1 MRRVSR
7 SSFRVFG
14 SSEAAVRR
22 ALGRARVGGTEEML
36 SARYRRAVA
45 QALAALQQA
54 AEASAPVIDLC
65 GSQEADAA
73 ADIEGADPD
82 DEVGEHFSA
91 RQVGAWIRTHEKDE
105 LADRWDWYER
115 VQRALNGL
123 VRDGRVHMGGLGRFR
138 LADAGR
144 VTARLTLRWDEREE
158 MPIEVSSSCTDARLR
173 EIVSK
178 KTGGRLPASKMR
190 LVYPAGFDAEKHEL
204 GELPDD
210 TVLVLQIVKRA
221 MRRHRDDA
229 AARGPYREEDL
240 DPNASPIDEVV
251 EHEAEGTEGWND
263 GGDGWV
269 NLVAAEE
276 EGEEK
281 RARGEKKSAP
291 DDRRDRGGQ
300 NVLAGTNSAPR
311 RRNEDEDEDE
321 TTMGFK
327 PKPAAVFD
335 SDAADELGAL
345 HPASALFS
353 PVAAARAGGAGDD
366 EVDEDRDA
374 LGLSRRLSGSLSAD
388 GRARAKRKRESAEE
402 CPGGGDESGSVVDL
416 TCGGDDGGGGEGASP
431 TTSSSDSA
439 LSGSVP
445 ERADGSAFPGDT
457 GDASRGHAPE
467 DDDTLRLHEQI
478 IAFARRAGSDA
489 ADALRREA
497 TRGRVESCVRRVFP
511 SARLACFGSG
521 ASGLALRGADIDLVV
536 LGVGPECSTAGGGF
550 NKSDRTELVSILR
563 KIERALRRER
573 VVARAQGI
581 YTAKVPIVKAHTT
594 GDDASGFALDLTVG
608 ATNGLKAVDWI
619 KARVAEFPEL
629 RPLVLVLKKLLKTHG
644 LDDAST
650 GGCGGYLL
658 VSLAVAHLKMR
669 GEPRARL
676 HDAATNA
683 EGASRNQTA
692 ARGTRHETATADGTD
707 TTAVTTTTTTRVLP
721 PPPKLDLGVVVTSF
735 LRRFGGDGF
744 DYARSAVAANRASGV
759 TRAADLVVT
768 PGPYGKRP
776 FILCEDPQEIGRNI
790 TASAYR
796 FKEVRALFR
805 AANEAIAAGGDLT
818 FLPEMAGG
826 PRAPPRAA
834 AGGFGGRGGFA
845 AAKAANPAGTTP
857 RWLAPGM
864 GRNGN
869 GNGARP
875 PRKMQWTREGGAGA
889 AGKPGKSPGKSPGK
903 KKGSSPGAKSKN
915 AAKKT
920 GGTRGSTPGK
930 GKSPGKGKGGSG
942 RGGGGRGWS
951 TGD

>member
-1 MRRVSR
+1 M
-7 SSFRVFG
+7 
-14 SSEAAVRR
+14 
-22 ALGRARVGGTEEML
+22 
-36 SARYRRAVA
+36 
-45 QALAALQQA
+45 
-54 AEASAPVIDLC
+54 DL
-65 GSQEADAA
+65 
-73 ADIEGADPD
+73 
-82 DEVGEHFSA
+82 
-91 RQVGAWIRTHEKDE
+91 
-105 LADRWDWYER
+105 
-115 VQRALNGL
+115 
-123 VRDGRVHMGGLGRFR
+123 
-138 LADAGR
+138 
-144 VTARLTLRWDEREE
+144 
-158 MPIEVSSSCTDARLR
+158 
-173 EIVSK
+173 
-178 KTGGRLPASKMR
+178 TG
-190 LVYPAGFDAEKHEL
+190 
-204 GELPDD
+204 
-210 TVLVLQIVKRA
+210 
-221 MRRHRDDA
+221 
-229 AARGPYREEDL
+229 
-240 DPNASPIDEVV
+240 
-251 EHEAEGTEGWND
+251 
-263 GGDGWV
+263 
-269 NLVAAEE
+269 
-276 EGEEK
+276 
-281 RARGEKKSAP
+281 
-291 DDRRDRGGQ
+291 
-300 NVLAGTNSAPR
+300 
-311 RRNEDEDEDE
+311 
-321 TTMGFK
+321 
-327 PKPAAVFD
+327 
-335 SDAADELGAL
+335 
-345 HPASALFS
+345 
-353 PVAAARAGGAGDD
+353 AGG
-366 EVDEDRDA
+366 
-374 LGLSRRLSGSLSAD
+374 
-388 GRARAKRKRESAEE
+388 
-402 CPGGGDESGSVVDL
+402 
-416 TCGGDDGGGGEGASP
+416 DGGGGEGASP

-445 ERADGSAFPGDT
+445 NARTTTLPSARAD
-457 GDASRGHAPE
+457 RGA
-467 DDDTLRLHEQI
+467 
-478 IAFARRAGSDA
+478 ARRAGSDA
-489 ADALRREA
+489 ADALRPA

-511 SARLACFGSG
+511 SALAFRQRRERAGAARRGHRPGGSG
-521 ASGLALRGADIDLVV
+521 RR
-536 LGVGPECSTAGGGF
+536 PRCSTAGGGF
-550 NKSDRTELVSILR
+550 NKSDRAELVSILR

-658 VSLAVAHLKMR
+658 VSLAVAHLRMR
-669 GEPRARL
+669 GEPRASLR
-676 HDAATNA
+676 DAATKRRVAPTTDGDAIRA
-683 EGASRNQTA
+683 EGLGGIEPHE
-692 ARGTRHETATADGTD
+692 ARGTRRRWSVPT
-707 TTAVTTTTTTRVLP
+707 LP
-721 PPPKLDLGVVVTSF
+721 TPRPSPPPAYYPPPKLDLGVVVTSF

-826 PRAPPRAA
+826 PRAPPGR
-834 AGGFGGRGGFA
+834 FGGRGGFA

-857 RWLAPGM
+857 RWLAPGA

-915 AAKKT
+915 AAQKI
-920 GGTRGSTPGK
+920 GGTRGGTPGK
-930 GKSPGKGKGGSG
+930 GKSPGKGKGGGG

>member
-210 TVLVLQIVKRA
+210 TVLVLQIVKRE

-291 DDRRDRGGQ
+291 DDRRDRGGR
-300 NVLAGTNSAPR
+300 NVSAGTDSAPR
-311 RRNEDEDEDE
+311 RRNEDEDE
-321 TTMGFK
+321 TTMGFN

-402 CPGGGDESGSVVDL
+402 CPGDNDGGVVDL

-439 LSGSVP
+439 LSGSIP
-445 ERADGSAFPGDT
+445 ERAPHGSAFPPRDT
-457 GDASRGHAPE
+457 GDASGAGHHE

-478 IAFARRAGSDA
+478 VAFARRAGSDA

-536 LGVGPECSTAGGGF
+536 LGVGPECSTLGGGF

-669 GEPRARL
+669 GEPKARL
-676 HDAATNA
+676 HDTAVTLNPTASAGTTNT
-683 EGASRNQTA
+683 TA
-692 ARGTRHETATADGTD
+692 
-707 TTAVTTTTTTRVLP
+707 AVTTTPPILP

-845 AAKAANPAGTTP
+845 AAKAANPAPGTTP
-857 RWLAPGM
+857 RWLNPKPPGM

-869 GNGARP
+869 MGNGARP
-875 PRKMQWTREGGAGA
+875 PRKMQWTRAPVGAGA
-889 AGKPGKSPGKSPGK
+889 AGKPGGKSPGKSPGK

-915 AAKKT
+915 FLAAKKT
-920 GGTRGSTPGK
+920 GGTRGGTPGK